1 MKILVQSTLCVDL
14 RNFFSNAPAMDFAER
29 LPLMTEDDPDPC
41 VCVNADSEAA
51 VVLLC
56 EHAGRLVPRRLGDLG
71 VSEQILRS
79 HRGWDIGAEAVARG
93 VAERLDAPLVLQRY
107 SRLVIDCNRPP
118 DCNTAIPHVSDGAD
132 VPGNLGLSAAE
143 REQRITEIFAPM
155 NLALTELFGA
165 SPRRFGFSIHSFT
178 PRMHGQA
185 RPWQAGFLARSDT
198 DTPAALL
205 EAVQAL
211 APDLSLAINEPYRIE
226 DETDWFIPAHC
237 ETRGV
242 GHALI
247 EIRNDEIDTAEGAA
261 RWAHLLASA
270 IRSITEGTS

>member
-1 MKILVQSTLCVDL
+1 
-14 RNFFSNAPAMDFAER
+14 
-29 LPLMTEDDPDPC
+29 
-41 VCVNADSEAA
+41 
-51 VVLLC
+51 
-56 EHAGRLVPRRLGDLG
+56 
-71 VSEQILRS
+71 
-79 HRGWDIGAEAVARG
+79 
-93 VAERLDAPLVLQRY
+93 
-107 SRLVIDCNRPP
+107 
-118 DCNTAIPHVSDGAD
+118 
-132 VPGNLGLSAAE
+132 
-143 REQRITEIFAPM
+143 
-155 NLALTELFGA
+155 
-165 SPRRFGFSIHSFT
+165 
-178 PRMHGQA
+178 MHGQA
-185 RPWQAGFLARSDT
+185 RPWQAGFLSRSDT